1 MQNYLN
7 DVLSSSVFPSD
18 CPRGYLEREELMKIG
33 NSSSRR
39 EHSTTIRT
47 ATEVGCFFLDI
58 LLVLAGHLV
67 SFWLRFDSGFA
78 VGPLFT
84 DTLSKPTL
92 YSYAPHFVLGGIL
105 FSMMLVQSG
114 AYRRN
119 ALLRRQA
126 SFQAVS
132 RASAKWIV
140 LYLLVTLFFR
150 LDPPIARTFVLTSG
164 LLIVPLLFLGR
175 VALLNLIHRSDWGD
189 KMRTR
194 LLVVGW
200 SPQASELCKGQVK
213 KESIHPIYIVGCVPM
228 LDEKFSTEP
237 PKSVPR
243 LGKHKDLENLLVTGD
258 FDGMLLADIDARPE
272 DVAELRDLC
281 YREHAD
287 FLVVPNFFEVL
298 LTGLH
303 MEMLGKVPV
312 LGTNRLPLDSTFN
325 QCVKRM
331 IDIVGGLFG
340 LVTLGPL
347 VLIAMLFVWLESP
360 GAVLFSQIR
369 SGRMGRRFNM
379 YKIRTMRPDAAKS
392 DHLSQSTLRDDPR
405 LLKVG
410 KFIRKWNIDE
420 LPQFYNVLRGEMCLV
435 GPRPERTFHVNQL
448 KHQIRNYGARHGAK
462 PGITG
467 WAQISGFRGN
477 TSLEDRVRAD
487 LWYLENWSIWLD
499 FYIMFATLFKKQ
511 KNAY

>member
-1 MQNYLN
+1 MQGYSN
-7 DVLSSSVFPSD
+7 DVLSPMVFPRDFS
-18 CPRGYLEREELMKIG
+18 RGYLEREEVMKIG

-47 ATEVGCFFLDI
+47 ATEVSCFLLDI
-58 LLVLAGHLV
+58 LLVLTGHLV

-84 DTLSKPTL
+84 DSLSNPTFHA
-92 YSYAPHFVLGGIL
+92 YVPHFVLGGIL

-140 LYLLVTLFFR
+140 IYLLVTLFFR

-164 LLIVPLLFLGR
+164 LLIVPLLLLGR
-175 VALLNLIHRSDWGD
+175 VALLNLVHRSDWGD

-200 SPQASELCKGQVK
+200 SPQAGELCKGQVK
-213 KESIHPIYIVGCVPM
+213 KDTIHPIYIVGCVPM
-228 LDEKFSTEP
+228 LNEKFSTEP

-258 FDGMLLADIDARPE
+258 FDGVLLADINARPE
-272 DVAELRDLC
+272 DVAGLRDLC

-287 FLVVPNFFEVL
+287 FLVVPSFFEVL

-303 MEMLGKVPV
+303 LEMLGKVPV
-312 LGTNRLPLDSTFN
+312 LGTSRLPLDSTFN

-331 IDIVGGLFG
+331 IDIVGGIFG
-340 LVTLGPL
+340 LVTFGPL
-347 VLIAMLFVWLESP
+347 MLIAMLFVWAESP
-360 GAVLFSQIR
+360 GPVVYRQVR
-369 SGRMGRRFNM
+369 SGRLGRNFRM
-379 YKIRTMRPDAAKS
+379 MKIRTMKLDAEKETGPKWATPK
-392 DHLSQSTLRDDPR
+392 DDRRLRCGAF
-405 LLKVG
+405 L
-410 KFIRKWNIDE
+410 RKWNIDE
-420 LPQFYNVLRGEMCLV
+420 LPQFWHVLTGEMTLV
-435 GPRPERTFHVNQL
+435 GPRPERPEF
-448 KHQIRNYGARHGAK
+448 IRNFKHEVQHYNVRHAAK
-462 PGITG
+462 PGMTG